1 MNKFASS
8 KNKVTL
14 YILGSL
20 IVFFIVILILNST
33 QKTAPLFSI
42 IALAI
47 LTSLIL
53 WIVLDTRYVF
63 KNNFLLYRS
72 GPFRGKI
79 NIDGIQKIKKHSGLY
94 VPVMMKPALDTTG
107 FIITAKT
114 GEVFISPKK
123 AELFVSELLKR
134 NPTII
139 SE

>member
-8 KNKVTL
+8 KNKLTL
-14 YILGSL
+14 FILGSL
-20 IVFFIVILILNST
+20 IVFFIIILILNIKG
-33 QKTAPLFSI
+33 KTANAFPI
-42 IALAI
+42 IALGI

-79 NIDGIQKIKKHSGLY
+79 NIDAIQKIKKHSGLY
-94 VPVMMKPALDTTG
+94 VPVLMKPALDTTG
-107 FIITAKT
+107 FIITAKSS
-114 GEVFISPKK
+114 EIFISPKK
-123 AELFVSELLKR
+123 ADLFVAELLKR
-134 NPTII
+134 NPAII